1 MVLCTA
7 DPGVVGELVVIPAC
21 DHRVRLVQAL
31 QVGVEA
37 VAGVAQP
44 VVGERNDLVRGL
56 QQASGQ
62 DISGVGVGA
71 DRVFVEI
78 VADMHHEFEVA
89 ALAGV
94 RVGVEPAEAEVRT
107 GEEADA
113 EAADIP
119 LGQGARAADRAD
131 RAIGGDESVK
141 EPAAGREAFDDDARR
156 VVTLRIGK
164 GVAASDDAREHRI
177 GRHLDPQPCAGVRCV
192 SRPEQHAAC
201 ARLTARDAVGEAA
214 GVEDGGDAR
223 DREGAEAEHGGL
235 DQSTAV
241 DARGH
246 GVSLGR
252 WAAMDGGLAGRR
264 KFRPVSCA
272 GYRSAAR

>member
-1 MVLCTA
+1 M
-7 DPGVVGELVVIPAC
+7 
-21 DHRVRLVQAL
+21 QAL

-44 VVGERNDLVRGL
+44 VVGERDDLVRGL
-56 QQASGQ
+56 QEAAGQ
-62 DISGVGVGA
+62 DVPGVGVGA

-94 RVGVEPAEAEVRT
+94 RVGVEPAEAEVRA

-113 EAADIP
+113 ETADIP
-119 LGQGARAADRAD
+119 LGQSARAADRAD
-131 RAIGGDESVK
+131 RAIGGDEAIE
-141 EPAAGREAFDDDARR
+141 EPAAGCEAFDDDARR
-156 VVTLRIGK
+156 VVALRIGE
-164 GVAASDDAREHRI
+164 GVAAGDDAREHRI

-192 SRPEQHAAC
+192 SRPEQHAAR
-201 ARLTARDAVGEAA
+201 AGLTARDAVREAA
-214 GVEDGGDAR
+214 GMEDGGDTR

-246 GVSLGR
+246 GVSVER
-252 WAAMDGGLAGRR
+252 RAAMDGGPAGRR
-264 KFRPVSCA
+264 TPRPVRCA